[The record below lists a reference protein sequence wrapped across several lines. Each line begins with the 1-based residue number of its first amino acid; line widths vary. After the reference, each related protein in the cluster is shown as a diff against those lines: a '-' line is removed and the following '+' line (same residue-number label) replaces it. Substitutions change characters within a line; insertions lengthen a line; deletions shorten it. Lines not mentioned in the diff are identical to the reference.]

1 MPAASR
7 QQSKLVMRKLKSL
20 VVPIAFALCTAG
32 LLLSSCS
39 SSAKTETIPETT
51 PQQRAVENYKKK
63 HERFV
68 RTAKE
73 GNIDLLF
80 IGDSITEY
88 WLNDGKSTWDS
99 EFAKWKPGNFGISG
113 DTTYGVLARLDEELV
128 GIQPKVTVLL
138 IGTNDLSHG
147 ETTEKIAA
155 NIEKIVKKIKE
166 KVPSTKVLVLGI
178 LPRGHAKDDVRKSIA
193 KINEIIAKLDNGRD
207 IKFLDIG
214 NAFTDKMGDVPLEN
228 MPDLLHLSPKAYKIW
243 ADSIKDY
250 LVEWM
255 D

>member
-1 MPAASR
+1 MG
-7 QQSKLVMRKLKSL
+7 KLKSSNVPF
-20 VVPIAFALCTAG
+20 VVALG
-32 LLLSSCS
+32 LTGLFLASCS
-39 SSAKTETIPETT
+39 SFAKTETVPEPTAE
-51 PQQRAVENYKKK
+51 QRAAENYKMK

-88 WLNDGKSTWDS
+88 WLNDGRATWDS

-113 DTTYGVLARLDEELV
+113 DTTYGVLARLDDELV

-147 ETTEKIAA
+147 ESPEKIAA
-155 NIEKIVKKIKE
+155 NIERIVKSIKG
-166 KVPSTKVLVLGI
+166 KLPNTKVLVLGI
-178 LPRGHAKDDVRKSIA
+178 LPRGRAQDEVRKSIA
-193 KINEIIAKLDNGRD
+193 KVNEIIAKLDNGKD
-207 IKFLDIG
+207 VKFLDIG
-214 NAFTDKMGDVPLEN
+214 NTFIDKTGDVPLEN
-228 MPDLLHLSPKAYKIW
+228 MPDLLHLSPKAYKLW